1 MYRSCPSRSRSTPS
15 PAATGTSPPTG
26 CAGPICS
33 RARFSDAARR
43 LPTLSRQRRGP
54 LPGARVNYL
63 IIAALALGSI
73 LLGLLA
79 LASANSALFSR
90 HYPLLLGLNGVVA
103 ASLAGLVTYKIWE
116 LWRDHRRREFGVRL
130 KIRLVLAFASMAVLP
145 GVLVYA
151 VSVQFAVK
159 SIDSWFDVRVDK
171 ALDGGLA
178 LAQTALGY
186 LLEDL
191 TRKGRSMALELGLSS
206 GRVSPIDLNRL
217 REQAGVASAAVIG
230 PSGQIESSSLG
241 DAQAL
246 VPGLPGA
253 LALRQARQG
262 RPFSAIE
269 GDAASGLNLRVLVPI
284 VGTRFGSDPLVLQLL
299 HPVPYALAQSATSV
313 ENTHRDYQELSLARL
328 GLKRIFGLTLTLTL
342 LLALFTA
349 IAFAFLLS
357 QHLSAPLSILD
368 AGTRAVMHGDF
379 SRRQT
384 VASGDELGLL
394 TQSFSR
400 MTQQLE
406 DARAQAE
413 KSRAETET
421 ARAYLESVLAKLSAG
436 VLAFSAEGK
445 LRAANAGALAIL
457 KDDLDGYEKLRF
469 EDWPA
474 HADFRAVLVEGF
486 DRGQGQW
493 QHQLE
498 MLRPNEP
505 PQILLVRGSRLPDAS
520 GGGYVVVFDDI
531 TRLIDAQRTAAW
543 GEVARRLAHEIKNP
557 LTPIQLSAERLE
569 YKLADKL
576 EPAER
581 EILERAIRTIV
592 QQVEA
597 MKRMVNDFR
606 DYARLPAPQIAR
618 LDLNGLLRD
627 VLNLY
632 ETSGPAI
639 GLELDTD
646 EPIVLADAALLR
658 QVIHNLL
665 QNAQDALT
673 DQPDGRIT
681 LSTRGAA
688 DTVEFA
694 VADNGPGFAP
704 GVLGKAFEPY
714 VTSKA
719 KGTGLGLAIV
729 KKIVDDHY
737 GDIRITN
744 LAPHGA
750 LIRIS
755 LPRAGAEG

>member
-1 MYRSCPSRSRSTPS
+1 PV
-15 PAATGTSPPTG
+15 AGT
-26 CAGPICS
+26 
-33 RARFSDAARR
+33 R
-43 LPTLSRQRRGP
+43 
-54 LPGARVNYL
+54 
-63 IIAALALGSI
+63 
-73 LLGLLA
+73 
-79 LASANSALFSR
+79 
-90 HYPLLLGLNGVVA
+90 
-103 ASLAGLVTYKIWE
+103 LAG
-116 LWRDHRRREFGVRL
+116 
-130 KIRLVLAFASMAVLP
+130 
-145 GVLVYA
+145 
-151 VSVQFAVK
+151 
-159 SIDSWFDVRVDK
+159 
-171 ALDGGLA
+171 
-178 LAQTALGY
+178 
-186 LLEDL
+186 
-191 TRKGRSMALELGLSS
+191 
-206 GRVSPIDLNRL
+206 
-217 REQAGVASAAVIG
+217 
-230 PSGQIESSSLG
+230 
-241 DAQAL
+241 
-246 VPGLPGA
+246 
-253 LALRQARQG
+253 
-262 RPFSAIE
+262 
-269 GDAASGLNLRVLVPI
+269 
-284 VGTRFGSDPLVLQLL
+284 DPMVLQLL
-299 HPVPYALAQSATSV
+299 QPVPRVLAQSAASV
-313 ENTHRDYQELSLARL
+313 EATYRDYQELSLARL

-349 IAFAFLLS
+349 VAFAFLLS

-368 AGTRAVMHGDF
+368 AGTRAVMQGDF

-384 VASGDELGLL
+384 IASSDELGLL

-413 KSRAETET
+413 KSRAESET
-421 ARAYLESVLAKLSAG
+421 ARAYLESVLGKLSAG
-436 VLAFSAEGK
+436 VLAFSADDR

-457 KDDLDGYEKLRF
+457 KDDLTGYESMRLH
-469 EDWPA
+469 DWPA
-474 HADFRAVLVEGF
+474 HAEFRAALEEGF
-486 DRGQGQW
+486 HQGQGQW
-493 QHQLE
+493 QRQLE
-498 MLRPNEP
+498 LLRPDEA
-505 PQILLVRGSRLPDAS
+505 PQILHIRASRLPEAN

-531 TRLIDAQRTAAW
+531 TRIMDAQRTAAW

-569 YKLADKL
+569 YKLAAKL
-576 EPAER
+576 GEAER

-606 DYARLPAPQIAR
+606 DYARLPAPQMTR
-618 LDLNGLLRD
+618 VDLNGLLHD
-627 VLNLY
+627 VLQLY
-632 ETSGPAI
+632 EASGPP
-639 GLELDTD
+639 LSLDLDTED
-646 EPIVLADAALLR
+646 PIVLADAALLR

-688 DTVEFA
+688 DAVEFA

-744 LAPHGA
+744 ITPHGA
-750 LIRIS
+750 LVRIS